1 MKLYAVTFAV
11 ALILGLSLTVAP
23 ASVASRRAT
32 GAEARAILRVAPGNP
47 YPPGWA
53 HLTVRVSTVDSRWA
67 AVHVLPNRGHT
78 HQVQADVASMYHTR
92 RHGWVVH
99 QVGNGGGCGV
109 PSRVRRD
116 LHLACY

>member
-23 ASVASRRAT
+23 AAVASPPAT

-53 HLTVRVSTVDSRWA
+53 HLTVRVSTVGSRWA
-67 AVHVLPNRGHT
+67 GGRDEHQGRVGALTQSAV
-78 HQVQADVASMYHTR
+78 
-92 RHGWVVH
+92 
-99 QVGNGGGCGV
+99 
-109 PSRVRRD
+109 
-116 LHLACY
+116 